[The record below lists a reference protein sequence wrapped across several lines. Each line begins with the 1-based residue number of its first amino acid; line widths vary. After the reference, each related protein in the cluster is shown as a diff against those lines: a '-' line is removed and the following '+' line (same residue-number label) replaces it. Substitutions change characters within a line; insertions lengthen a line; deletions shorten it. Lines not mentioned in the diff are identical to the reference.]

1 MAIVQSIFF
10 LFCYF
15 RLAEI
20 SPVICTSCRY
30 PLSGSMILARSIS
43 FSNTV
48 PEVLLSLLRMAK
60 VERPKGNL
68 ESSIIT
74 VMRRLFTPSAIS

>member
-30 PLSGSMILARSIS
+30 PLSGSMILAR
-43 FSNTV
+43 V
-48 PEVLLSLLRMAK
+48 HKLLQYRSRSVAVAFAYGK
-60 VERPKGNL
+60 
-68 ESSIIT
+68 S
-74 VMRRLFTPSAIS
+74 